1 MIRAAVACFGLALA
15 AAASAAEYGS
25 VGGSGAVLYDGPSAD
40 AEKVFVAPPG
50 MPVELLSLIDRWVK
64 VRDQTGRSFWVE
76 RGDLSPKRMV
86 VTTRV
91 ASVRGAPRDDA
102 SVVFR
107 VHEGVLLEL
116 TGGAPGSGWAQVR
129 HADGDSGFVRADE
142 IWGFE

>member
-25 VGGSGAVLYDGPSAD
+25 VGGSGAVLYDGPSAN
-40 AEKVFVAPPG
+40 AEKIFVAPPG

-64 VRDQTGRSFWVE
+64 VRDQTGQSFWIE

-102 SVVFR
+102 RLTFR
-107 VHEGVLLEL
+107 VREGVLLEL